1 MKALCPKKLFYSL
14 IILGFVIAILF
25 AAPFLGIKAKAVTV
39 DGDGV
44 YEISTPEDLLF
55 FAKHGGERVPSRARL
70 TANVTYSG
78 EAISFDVGKFE
89 LDLSGFS
96 LNYDGA
102 SPFLTLTPDT
112 ILTVVSTA
120 DGSTIQSLGTVF
132 DNEGFLTL
140 DGGEYVSY
148 NYSSTESTHAIINR
162 NTLTVRGGASVTST
176 QGVDSY
182 SVFSTGALTVENAE
196 LASGSVIYG
205 DFGIPSGVKGSDF
218 TLLSTNGSVTLSECS
233 VGGMYINREDG
244 SEVKA
249 SDFTKP
255 GEAVYRPFD
264 YFWYSER
271 AVFPEGKIKGSFKVL
286 SAPIRLTDRTPDLTY
301 EAPFAPDTVTLSV
314 TAEAEHTLSYRWE
327 QGESTSA
334 SLTVTKDELSVGE
347 NRFRCIISSE
357 IFWIETEF
365 LVTLA
370 AVDLRGTTYASP
382 LTHLYGTQSAIT
394 PPSLTYKEKAL
405 AEGTDYTVAY
415 LRDGERSEDL
425 YSAGDVLIKLLGVG
439 EFCGELNL
447 TYRIEPRALSLTANG
462 KWAHSNEIPTYTQ
475 DGSLAEGD
483 TLSVTLLEDGHSV
496 TFSSVKVT
504 AQDGTNVTES
514 YQITLADGLRHIP
527 TDSFLYD
534 TVCHYKTCTQGC
546 TEAIIE
552 RGEHEFSSLGVCT
565 VCGFELPRED
575 GDKTEE
581 NLGDNEESDGNTE
594 ENGNDPENNNGETA
608 GNDKEAGNAT
618 EANPVKMT
626 VIAAIFGGSVATI
639 ALIFYLYKR
648 KI

>member
-1 MKALCPKKLFYSL
+1 MKALCPKSFFYSL
-14 IILGFVIAILF
+14 IILGFGIAILF
-25 AAPFLGIKAKAVTV
+25 AAPFLGIKAKAVTA

-44 YEISTPEDLLF
+44 YIISTPEDLLF

-70 TANVTYSG
+70 TANVSCSG
-78 EAISFDVGKFE
+78 EAISFDVGRFE

-96 LNYDGA
+96 LRYDDA
-102 SPFLTLTPDT
+102 SPFLSLNADT
-112 ILTVVSTA
+112 ILTVVGTA

-132 DNEGFLTL
+132 DNEGVLTL
-140 DGGEYVSY
+140 DGGEYVSF
-148 NYSSTESTHAIINR
+148 NDSSTESTHAIINR
-162 NTLTVRGGASVTST
+162 NTLTVKGGASVTST

-196 LASGSVIYG
+196 LASFRSFFDEYG
-205 DFGIPSGVKGSDF
+205 LTSSAGCDF

-233 VGGMYINREDG
+233 VGGMYINRKDG

-264 YFWYSER
+264 YFWYSES

-286 SAPIRLTDRTPDLTY
+286 SAPIRLTDRTPDLIY

-314 TAEAEHTLSYRWE
+314 TAEAEHTLSYLWE
-327 QGESTSA
+327 HDGSTSA

-365 LVTLA
+365 TVTLV
-370 AVDLRGTTYASP
+370 AVDLANTTLTSP
-382 LTHLYGTQSAIT
+382 LSHLYGTQSAIT
-394 PPSLTYKEKAL
+394 PPSLTYKGKAL
-405 AEGTDYTVAY
+405 AEGRDYTVAY

-439 EFCGELNL
+439 VFCGELNL
-447 TYRIEPRALSLTANG
+447 TYRIEPRALNLTANG

-504 AQDGTNVTES
+504 AQDGTDVTES
-514 YQITLADGLRHIP
+514 YQITLTDGLRHIP
-527 TDSFLYD
+527 TDSYLCD
-534 TVCHYKTCTQGC
+534 PDCHYKTCTQGC

-552 RGEHEFSSLGVCT
+552 RGEHEFSSLGVCS

-594 ENGNDPENNNGETA
+594 ENGNDPEKNNGETA
-608 GNDKEAGNAT
+608 GNDKEAGNAA

>member
-1 MKALCPKKLFYSL
+1 MKALCPKNLFYSL
-14 IILGFVIAILF
+14 IILGFGIAILF
-25 AAPFLGIKAKAVTV
+25 AAPFLGIKAKAATV

-44 YEISTPEDLLF
+44 YQISTPEDLLF

-70 TANVTYSG
+70 TANVTCSG
-78 EAISFDVGKFE
+78 EAISFVVGRFE

-112 ILTVVSTA
+112 ILTVVGTA
-120 DGSTIQSLGTVF
+120 DGSNIQSLGTVF
-132 DNEGFLTL
+132 NNEGILTL
-140 DGGEYVSY
+140 DGGEYVSQ

-162 NTLTVRGGASVTST
+162 NTLTVKGGASVTST

-196 LASGSVIYG
+196 LASFRSFFDENGLTSSAG
-205 DFGIPSGVKGSDF
+205 CDF

-271 AVFPEGKIKGSFKVL
+271 AVFPEGKIKGSFNVL

-301 EAPFAPDTVTLSV
+301 EAPFAPDTVTLFV
-314 TAEAEHTLSYRWE
+314 TAEADDTLSYLWE
-327 QGESTSA
+327 HDGSTSA

-365 LVTLA
+365 TVTLA
-370 AVDLRGTTYASP
+370 AVDLRGTTLTSP
-382 LTHLYGTQSAIT
+382 LSHLYGTQSAIT
-394 PPSLTYKEKAL
+394 PPSLTYKGKAL
-405 AEGTDYTVAY
+405 AEGSDYTVAY

-425 YSAGDVLIKLLGVG
+425 YSAGDILIKLLGVG

-447 TYRIEPRALSLTANG
+447 TYRIEPRALNLTANG

-475 DGSLAEGD
+475 DGSLADGD

-504 AQDGTNVTES
+504 AQDGTDVTKS
-514 YQITLADGLRHIP
+514 YQITLTDGLRHIP
-527 TDSFLYD
+527 TDSYFCD
-534 TVCHYKTCTQGC
+534 PDCHYKTCTQGC

-565 VCGFELPRED
+565 VCGFELPSED

-594 ENGNDPENNNGETA
+594 ENGNDPEKNNGETA